1 MEAKEIAVRLYE
13 NKKLGST
20 YAKGAYHSAVFNG
33 SADVL
38 GEKTKYLLDYY
49 PFEKF
54 EHMARTDEQMD
65 VLRQIGSVKTSDV
78 LFSWV
83 VRYDP
88 ATKQKTPAYG
98 VSTINLKDNS
108 LRLVVA
114 NDRESEGQCWD
125 LTAKPCRS
133 VPGKNSPTMLAT
145 NADLDRW

>member
-1 MEAKEIAVRLYE
+1 MGT
-13 NKKLGST
+13 NT
-20 YAKGAYHSAVFNG
+20 N
-33 SADVL
+33 
-38 GEKTKYLLDYY
+38 YLLDYY
-49 PFEKF
+49 PCEKF
-54 EHMARTDEQMD
+54 EHLARTEEQMD

-83 VRYDP
+83 VRYDS

-114 NDRESEGQCWD
+114 NDSESEGQCWN
-125 LTAKPCRS
+125 LTAKPCRA

-145 NADLDRW
+145 NADLNRC